1 MNEKAFQ
8 WLISSLVAMVLAL
21 VGLTYNN
28 LRSQLSTIDMKIEA
42 QSNRLTRTNNR
53 LNGVC
58 ERMALAEYQLNM
70 RAGTCLS
77 E

>member
-8 WLISSLVAMVLAL
+8 WLISSLVAMVIAL

-28 LRSQLSTIDMKIEA
+28 LRSQLNNIETKIET
-42 QSNRLTRTNNR
+42 QTSRITRTNNR

-70 RAGTCLS
+70 RAGTCLT